1 MPKQRS
7 AQDNND
13 MSDLDQEAQAP
24 ESALEEG
31 KVFDY
36 ITGKPVK
43 DSDKEQVR
51 QRIARAIIHEYGIA
65 AEDMEPDFKIKVLGK
80 NRKLDIAIFKPGQ
93 AHTGDN
99 LYRAVVVEKEPK
111 LGTKG
116 AYRMRDPEEARKE
129 FEVLETVMAEVES
142 CDYGLWTNG
151 LEFFFF
157 KKEVTRF
164 DTKFKPIG
172 DWPMGDDT
180 FSVEGRSMGRMRRA
194 DPVMLRTAFRR
205 CHNYIHGNEGMP
217 KDAAY
222 AAVTTAVNDGVLQRH
237 RVGNAQIYS
246 LAA

>member
-36 ITGKPVK
+36 ITGNPVK

>member
-7 AQDNND
+7 KQDLND

-36 ITGKPVK
+36 ITGNPVK

-65 AEDMEPDFKIKVLGK
+65 AEDMEPDFKVKVQGK

-93 AHTGDN
+93 PHTLDN
-99 LYRAVVVEKEPK
+99 LFRAVVVEKEPK

-116 AYRMRDPEEARKE
+116 AYRMRDPEEARSE
-129 FEVLETVMAEVES
+129 FELLETVMAEVKS

-157 KKEVTRF
+157 KKELTRF

-172 DWPMGDDT
+172 DWPLGDDT
-180 FSVEGRSMGRMRRA
+180 FSVEGRSMGLMRRA
-194 DPVMLRTAFRR
+194 DPVMLRTA
-205 CHNYIHGNEGMP
+205 Y
-217 KDAAY
+217 
-222 AAVTTAVNDGVLQRH
+222 L
-237 RVGNAQIYS
+237 
-246 LAA
+246 